1 MNYALKF
8 VSHSA
13 SKQTITMI
21 FKVNINK
28 AFLRTKTKISEVYQK
43 GIVTK
48 DSKKYPDE
56 NANNVCFDLYYR

>member
-13 SKQTITMI
+13 SKQTMI

-28 AFLRTKTKISEVYQK
+28 AFLRTKTKISEIYQK
-43 GIVTK
+43 GIVTARLQK
-48 DSKKYPDE
+48 IP
-56 NANNVCFDLYYR
+56 